1 MILCCVDGDNDP
13 ATVSDGTVY
22 GLDLKGNILFNEA
35 GGCSHAVYVNEE
47 VSGGL
52 KGFVWNQS
60 GTLKLRDSVEN
71 ESFLLQEKRR
81 SQTVHL
87 KRVETVSTIWGQMK
101 TMHRIFS
108 VLQSRM
114 EDGLHLFR

>member
-1 MILCCVDGDNDP
+1 MESEWNTETIVTL
-13 ATVSDGTVY
+13 
-22 GLDLKGNILFNEA
+22 LKMKA
-35 GGCSHAVYVNEE
+35 
-47 VSGGL
+47 
-52 KGFVWNQS
+52 
-60 GTLKLRDSVEN
+60 
-71 ESFLLQEKRR
+71 FLLQEKRR

-87 KRVETVSTIWGQMK
+87 KRVETVSTIWGQMR